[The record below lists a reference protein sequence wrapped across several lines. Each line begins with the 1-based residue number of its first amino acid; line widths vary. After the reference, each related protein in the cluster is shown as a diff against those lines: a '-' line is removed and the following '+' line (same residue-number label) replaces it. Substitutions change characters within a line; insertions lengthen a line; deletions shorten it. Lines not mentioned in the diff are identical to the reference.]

1 MGRSL
6 ALKEGMF
13 MVKVLIVKNYEE
25 LSLET
30 ALRIAEAVRSKPD
43 IVLGLATG
51 GTPLGCYRE
60 LIRMHREE
68 GLSFSKVTTFNLDEY
83 VGLPPSHPQSYHYY
97 MFHNLFDHV
106 DVRRENVHIPDGMA
120 EDLDEECRRYEE
132 AIKEAG
138 GIDLQLLGIGRNG
151 HIGFN
156 EPGSPFDSRTRV
168 VKLSEQTRKDNAR
181 FFNSIDE
188 VPTHA
193 ITMGIGTIMEAR
205 RIILIASGEAKAEA
219 IAKAVKGPKT
229 VDVPASALQDHPDCL
244 FIIDKEAASLL

>member
-1 MGRSL
+1 
-6 ALKEGMF
+6 

-30 ALRIAEAVRSKPD
+30 ALRIAEAVRSNPD

-68 GLSFSKVTTFNLDEY
+68 GLSFSRVTTFNLDEY
-83 VGLPPSHPQSYHYY
+83 VGLPPDHPQSYHYY

>member
-1 MGRSL
+1 
-6 ALKEGMF
+6 

-30 ALRIAEAVRSKPD
+30 ALRIAEAVRSNPD

-68 GLSFSKVTTFNLDEY
+68 GLSFSRVTTFNLDEY

-97 MFHNLFDHV
+97 MFHNFFDHV

-120 EDLDEECRRYEE
+120 ENLDEECRRYEE

>member
-1 MGRSL
+1 
-6 ALKEGMF
+6 

>member
-1 MGRSL
+1 
-6 ALKEGMF
+6 

-30 ALRIAEAVRSKPD
+30 ALRIAEAVRSNPD

-68 GLSFSKVTTFNLDEY
+68 GLSFSRVTTFNLDEY
-83 VGLPPSHPQSYHYY
+83 VGLPPDHPQSYHYY

-205 RIILIASGEAKAEA
+205 RIILIASGEAKADA

>member
-1 MGRSL
+1 
-6 ALKEGMF
+6 
-13 MVKVLIVKNYEE
+13 MVKVLVVRNYEE
-25 LSLET
+25 LSRE
-30 ALRIAEAVRSKPD
+30 AANNIAEAVKAEPD
-43 IVLGLATG
+43 VVLGLATG

-68 GLSFSKVTTFNLDEY
+68 GLSFSRVTTFNLDEY
-83 VGLPPSHPQSYHYY
+83 VGLPPEHPQSYHYY
-97 MFHNLFDHV
+97 MFHNLFNHI
-106 DVRRENVHIPDGMA
+106 DVKKENIHIPNGMA
-120 EDLDEECRRYEE
+120 DDLDEECRRYEE

-156 EPGSPFDSRTRV
+156 EPGSPFNSRTRV
-168 VKLSEQTRKDNAR
+168 VRLTEQTRRDNAR
-181 FFNSIDE
+181 FFNSIEE

-219 IAKAVKGPKT
+219 IAKAVKGPRT
-229 VDVPASALQDHPDCL
+229 VEVPASALQEHPDCL
-244 FIIDKEAASLL
+244 FIVDREAASLL

>member
-1 MGRSL
+1 
-6 ALKEGMF
+6 

-30 ALRIAEAVRSKPD
+30 ALRIAEAVRSNPD

-68 GLSFSKVTTFNLDEY
+68 GLSFSRVTTFNLDEY

-205 RIILIASGEAKAEA
+205 RIILIASGEAKADA

>member
-1 MGRSL
+1 
-6 ALKEGMF
+6 

-97 MFHNLFDHV
+97 MFHNFFDHV

>member
-1 MGRSL
+1 M
-6 ALKEGMF
+6 
-13 MVKVLIVKNYEE
+13 KVLIVKNYEE

>member
-1 MGRSL
+1 
-6 ALKEGMF
+6 MF

>member
-1 MGRSL
+1 
-6 ALKEGMF
+6 

-68 GLSFSKVTTFNLDEY
+68 GLSFSRVTTFNLDEY

>member
-1 MGRSL
+1 
-6 ALKEGMF
+6 
-13 MVKVLIVKNYEE
+13 
-25 LSLET
+25 
-30 ALRIAEAVRSKPD
+30 
-43 IVLGLATG
+43 
-51 GTPLGCYRE
+51 
-60 LIRMHREE
+60 HREE
-68 GLSFSKVTTFNLDEY
+68 GLSFSRVTTFNLDEY
-83 VGLPPSHPQSYHYY
+83 VGLPPDHPQSYHYY

-120 EDLDEECRRYEE
+120 ENLDEECRRYEE

>member
-1 MGRSL
+1 M
-6 ALKEGMF
+6 
-13 MVKVLIVKNYEE
+13 KVLIVKNYEE

-68 GLSFSKVTTFNLDEY
+68 GLSFSRVTTFNLDEY

-97 MFHNLFDHV
+97 MFHNFFDHV

-132 AIKEAG
+132 AIKRAG

-229 VDVPASALQDHPDCL
+229 VDVPASVLQDHPDCL
-244 FIIDKEAASLL
+244 FIVDKEAASLL